1 MVTMTASQPE
11 PAAAEIQQQQAKS
24 NFMSNCNYI
33 RMLECDYVC
42 DLVSFFPP
50 QDLLHFYDNAS
61 IRCVCFNFKFHLDI

>member
-50 QDLLHFYDNAS
+50 SRFITFLWQRIYKMRLF
-61 IRCVCFNFKFHLDI
+61 

>member
-33 RMLECDYVC
+33 WMLECDYVC
-42 DLVSFFPP
+42 DLVSFPP
-50 QDLLHFYDNAS
+50 LKMYYIFMTT
-61 IRCVCFNFKFHLDI
+61 HL